1 MRGCKNLAEC
11 QVQSLLTAEGAK
23 FCAEGAE
30 KNHALRSSASAKE
43 SSALPKGVFIRPSP
57 SDGAALS
64 RQRKKYKSEPS
75 SGGLTK
81 SMLRIVQ

>member
-30 KNHALRSSASAKE
+30 KK
-43 SSALPKGVFIRPSP
+43 F
-57 SDGAALS
+57 
-64 RQRKKYKSEPS
+64 
-75 SGGLTK
+75 
-81 SMLRIVQ
+81 VQ